1 MPAPAGNDPPA
12 VIVIGVGNIL
22 LGDEGL
28 GVRAVQRL
36 ATHYVIQPAV
46 DLVDGGTCGMDLI
59 EMLAGRD
66 LAIVLDAMNA
76 DAPPGTLLRL
86 DSLAPP
92 TRWQSRQSRHQ
103 TGLAEVLAALTL
115 LEQAP
120 EHLTV
125 LGMVPADLNLGLD
138 LSPTVAAGLD
148 ALVEEAVAELRRH
161 GFDVRSLEP
170 APAGARE
177 PSAH

>member
-1 MPAPAGNDPPA
+1 MPTPAANDPPA

-28 GVRAVQRL
+28 GVRALERL
-36 ATHYVIQPAV
+36 AVDYVIDPPV
-46 DLVDGGTCGMDLI
+46 DLIDGGTCGMDLI

-120 EHLTV
+120 RHLTV
-125 LGMVPADLNLGLD
+125 LGMVPADLDLGLD
-138 LSPTVAAGLD
+138 LSPTVSASLD

-161 GFDVRSLEP
+161 GFKVQPVTAASGDAY
-170 APAGARE
+170 APF
-177 PSAH
+177 AH